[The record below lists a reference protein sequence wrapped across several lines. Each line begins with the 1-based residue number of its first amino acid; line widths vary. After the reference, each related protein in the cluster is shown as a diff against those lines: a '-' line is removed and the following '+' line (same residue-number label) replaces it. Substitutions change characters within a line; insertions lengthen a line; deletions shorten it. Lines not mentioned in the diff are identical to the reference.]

1 MAYTGAGEIIMT
13 EHKAED
19 YYLEG
24 YYDSVSEP
32 SGRHEIKHERH
43 RMSIGRCAVLILIAA
58 IAISAVVFFVHLVLT
73 FDVVVSGNDGE
84 VKISITRADRHTPE
98 IEKIPDFS
106 LDSVFSDN
114 VPQTDTG
121 TAGGPGNVTLRI
133 TGNPNRQLLTNQQIY
148 AEVCRSV
155 VSVALVNG
163 SEVRFESGIIMS
175 DKGHIIT
182 SCDAASAGE
191 LQVTLG
197 DGGIYRG
204 SLVGFD
210 EATDIAVISIEAEG
224 LEPASFGDSDN
235 TEVGEGLFAFGTL
248 PNGTCFMTDGLAS
261 AIDSGVML
269 NGMLTPLILTNAE
282 VRSWNTGGALVDS
295 SGKVIGIIDQNL
307 SAMYDGDPTLGC
319 AIPVRVAKPVVD
331 ELIEKGFISGR
342 PELGLNV
349 ADVPA
354 AMSAYLGIPR
364 GAMIGSVNPASEAYS
379 KGLSRGDII
388 INING
393 MEVTGTDDFNRIK
406 NSCRVGDTIR
416 LGVYRAATVYYVDL
430 TLQDSAELR

>member
-1 MAYTGAGEIIMT
+1 MT
-13 EHKAED
+13 EHKTED

-24 YYDSVSEP
+24 YFASVSEP
-32 SGRHEIKHERH
+32 SGKHGMESKPRH
-43 RMSIGRCAVLILIAA
+43 MSIGRCAILILIAA
-58 IAISAVVFFVHLVLT
+58 IAISAVVFFVHLILT
-73 FDVVVSGNDGE
+73 YDVVVSGNDGE
-84 VKISITRADRHTPE
+84 VKISITRADRYAPE
-98 IEKIPDFS
+98 IERIPDIP
-106 LDSVFSDN
+106 LDSVFTNN

-121 TAGGPGNVTLRI
+121 AAGGPGNATLRI
-133 TGNPNRQLLTNQQIY
+133 TGNPNHQLLTNQQIY

-155 VSVALVNG
+155 VSVALVSG
-163 SEVRFESGIIMS
+163 SEVRFVSGIIMS

-224 LEPASFGDSDN
+224 LEPADFGDSDN
-235 TEVGEGLFAFGTL
+235 TEVGEGLYAFGTL

-261 AIDSGVML
+261 AIDSSVML
-269 NGMLTPLILTNAE
+269 DGALTPIILTNAE
-282 VRSWNTGGALVDS
+282 VRSWNTGGALVDC

-307 SAMYDGDPTLGC
+307 SVMYGDDSTLGC

-342 PELGLNV
+342 PELGLTV

-379 KGLSRGDII
+379 KGLARGDII

-393 MEVTGTDDFNRIK
+393 IEITGTDDLNRIK